1 MLETKVAKRYAKSIL
16 DLSKEQ
22 GVLDAVHA
30 DMKLLASVCDANRDL
45 TLLLGNPIINSD
57 KKLKVLQT
65 VFGTHV
71 SKLSMTFFDILT
83 RKGREANLAAIAKEF
98 VAMYKKLKGVETAV
112 ITSAVSLDDNL
123 RKQVQKALAEN
134 VKAEVELVE
143 KVDSKLIGGFILRIG
158 DRQFDS
164 SVASEL
170 RKLTREFSA
179 NPYIPKI

>member
-1 MLETKVAKRYAKSIL
+1 
-16 DLSKEQ
+16 
-22 GVLDAVHA
+22 
-30 DMKLLASVCDANRDL
+30 
-45 TLLLGNPIINSD
+45 
-57 KKLKVLQT
+57 
-65 VFGTHV
+65 
-71 SKLSMTFFDILT
+71 
-83 RKGREANLAAIAKEF
+83 
-98 VAMYKKLKGVETAV
+98 MYKKLKGVETAV